1 MPNGYRTTRLPDYP
15 TTELKPM
22 ITTTDRTMLR
32 ELARRRKDTH
42 TCEHH
47 SERFDRWLA
56 IAREVRTE
64 FV

>member
-1 MPNGYRTTRLPDYP
+1 
-15 TTELKPM
+15 M